1 MMQHHLTW
9 ADFCKLANIRMVD
22 LKKFMSNDGGLR
34 LDQFLSIAE
43 VLGVSAGCCLTWIS
57 KPAVPGLLRE
67 RWKDSGCRYLNA
79 SVGVRGAWE
88 HIG

>member
-1 MMQHHLTW
+1 MFNTELVDSYMMRHHLTW

-43 VLGVSAGCCLTWIS
+43 VLGVSAG
-57 KPAVPGLLRE
+57 LLF
-67 RWKDSGCRYLNA
+67 S
-79 SVGVRGAWE
+79 
-88 HIG
+88 